1 MPVSA
6 VRPAA
11 PGRVERIAR
20 RGTAAATVLRARAR
34 FAVAVVLVDLT
45 LYNLIQL
52 AFFLRGGRYPDLRL
66 FWGAAR
72 LVVQHGPGAVYGAQP
87 GAPWPY
93 LNPPLL
99 AWLLVPL
106 AGLPFEIVFAAWLL
120 ACAAAL
126 GCSAALSGTGWR
138 GILSAA
144 AFLPTFI
151 ALGSGQVA
159 PLLLLA
165 VVLAAQFEREG
176 RSIAAGVALSLLAV
190 KPQLGLLVPIAL
202 VAGGRWRLLASVLP
216 IWAVIGGLTIAALG
230 PEGLRSWLTAVGS
243 FSGNPYFL
251 RWSVVSVI
259 GSAGW
264 LAALAAAAGL
274 LAIAARRWRDDISVV
289 LGLGILASVLMN
301 HYLTPSDLVMLLL
314 PVWALARVGGHARL
328 LAGLLWTA
336 GWLALWLPWTLL
348 FAEMSVLIAVT
359 LPGGWVWY
367 ERRRASP
374 ATYHGGAAI
383 SLRSGGPL

>member
-1 MPVSA
+1 M
-6 VRPAA
+6 
-11 PGRVERIAR
+11 
-20 RGTAAATVLRARAR
+20 
-34 FAVAVVLVDLT
+34 AVVLVDLA
-45 LYNLIQL
+45 LYNLVQL

-72 LVVQHGPGAVYGAQP
+72 LVMAHGPGAVYGPQP

-106 AGLPFEIVFAAWLL
+106 AGLPFGIVFAAWLF
-120 ACAAAL
+120 ASAAAL

-138 GILSAA
+138 GALSAA

-165 VVLAAQFEREG
+165 VILAVQLEREG
-176 RSIAAGVALSLLAV
+176 RSVAAGAALSLLAV

-202 VAGGRWRLLASVLP
+202 VAAGRWRLLASVIP
-216 IWAVIGGLTIAALG
+216 IWTVIGALTIAALG
-230 PEGLRSWLTAVGS
+230 ADGLRSWLTAVAL

-251 RWSVVSVI
+251 RWSVASVI
-259 GSAGW
+259 GMTGWW
-264 LAALAAAAGL
+264 LALVATAGL
-274 LAIAARRWRDDISVV
+274 VAIAARRWRADISAVI
-289 LGLGILASVLMN
+289 GLGILGSVLMN
-301 HYLTPSDLVMLLL
+301 HYLTPSDLVILLL

-348 FAEMSVLIAVT
+348 CAEVTVLVT
-359 LPGGWVWY
+359 LTLPAGWLWY
-367 ERRRASP
+367 ERSRGPVPIHREGASV
-374 ATYHGGAAI
+374 
-383 SLRSGGPL
+383 SLRSGGRV